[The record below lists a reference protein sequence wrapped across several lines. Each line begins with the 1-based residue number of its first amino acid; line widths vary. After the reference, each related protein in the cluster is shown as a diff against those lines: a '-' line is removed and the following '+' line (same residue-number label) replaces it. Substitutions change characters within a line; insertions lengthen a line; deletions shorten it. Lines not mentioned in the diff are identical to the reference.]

1 MKCSYYA
8 LDALQKNKV
17 VALISWLNTSKNCIN
32 SEPKHHP
39 FEEFYVLSNEFSFN
53 KLNTKSFY
61 VIEFNEDRTHLEIC
75 DYKSREKLQE
85 FISRIQRYRIFNEF
99 NRLYFSSDLNRKKLL
114 FKKLMVYLYDD
125 PVIFLKCSNS
135 ELNSLQ
141 QIDIND
147 FEAQEV
153 AISQF
158 LEVHIIKRS
167 FDMMIFFPSGYT
179 SMYSN
184 KNYFF
189 EMNINKYFKKNNRF
203 KLTFPDWSNEA
214 NQYISEEIL
223 RYEHSTKFSLFVSY
237 FDPIYFF
244 KQKNSHLFDQ
254 EVLKSID
261 DLDELDQKDFLDDIF
276 SAINYF
282 YFNSISTQQK
292 YLFNKLMLSA
302 SKTRSKM
309 SLLDI
314 LIYIFN
320 LYGCTERDRV
330 YFMGVVCNKSDIEY
344 LLYMTRTYRIK
355 DVEILRRM
363 VDNNYEKRDELQEI
377 MDTLENLFEKKS
389 LNDSKNEMMKG
400 IKLCYQHYGL
410 KFNSQI
416 NKYFSD
422 YISELLD
429 IDFKTKLSDRKYLN
443 KVYFKDL
450 RLFRNEEGEKF
461 IFKYLHIF
469 DLLQPKKMVGSIN
482 EQIDD

>member
-1 MKCSYYA
+1 MEWSYKA

-17 VALISWLNTSKNCIN
+17 FSLISWLNTSKNCIN

-61 VIEFNEDRTHLEIC
+61 VIEFNEDKTCLKIC

-85 FISRIQRYRIFNEF
+85 FISRIQQYRVFNEF
-99 NRLYFSSDLNRKKLL
+99 SKFYFSSDITRKKLL
-114 FKKLMVYLYDD
+114 YKKLMVYLDND
-125 PVIFLKCSNS
+125 PGIFLKCSNS
-135 ELNSLQ
+135 ELNDLQ
-141 QIDIND
+141 QIDINN
-147 FEAQEV
+147 FEIYEAH
-153 AISQF
+153 ISQF
-158 LEVHIIKRS
+158 LEERIIKKT
-167 FDMMIFFPSGYT
+167 FVMMIFFPSGYT

-189 EMNINKYFKKNNRF
+189 EINANKYFKKNNRF
-203 KLTFPDWSNEA
+203 KLTFPDWSNEV

-223 RYEHSTKFSLFVSY
+223 RYEHSSKFSLFVSY

-244 KQKNSHLFDQ
+244 KLKNSDLFDQ
-254 EVLKSID
+254 LVLKSIAG
-261 DLDELDQKDFLDDIF
+261 LDELDQKDFLDDIF
-276 SAINYF
+276 CAINYF
-282 YFNSISTQQK
+282 YFNSISIQQK

-314 LIYIFN
+314 LIHIFN
-320 LYGCTERDRV
+320 LYGSTERDRT
-330 YFMGVVCNKSDIEY
+330 YFMDVVCIKSDIEY
-344 LLYMTRTYRIK
+344 LLYMTRTYKIK
-355 DVEILRRM
+355 DVEVLRRM
-363 VDNNYEKRDELQEI
+363 VDNNYVKRDELQEI

-389 LNDSKNEMMKG
+389 LNDCKNEMMKG

-416 NKYFSD
+416 NQYFSD
-422 YISELLD
+422 YIVELLD
-429 IDFKTKLSDRKYLN
+429 IDVKTKLSDRKYLN
-443 KVYFKDL
+443 KAYFKDL

-461 IFKYLHIF
+461 IFKYLHLF

-482 EQIDD
+482 EHIDD